1 MTAVTQRRC
10 PLTWY
15 KSTASADT
23 SDISGLQI
31 SIWSD
36 CTDETT
42 FLFQSSTASQKNC
55 HRQKTFAQP
64 AAGPHTHTLSL
75 KMSDSDGLSQSKS
88 PFTETANN
96 VTAWNKFKDSFKPAY
111 DTTSS
116 SEYYVNKS
124 ELKDYNEMTDVEK
137 AAFNSSNTSMK
148 KELTLR
154 HLMMIAI
161 GGSVGTGLFVNSGG
175 ALSTGGPAA
184 LVIAWSIIATMM
196 FSTSVALGEL
206 CVTFPVTG
214 GFTTYAT
221 RFIDPSFGFAM
232 GWNYAL
238 QWLILLPLELVAAA
252 ITIQYW
258 RDDINSDVWVTIF
271 FVFIFVL
278 NMLDVKYYA
287 ESEVILSMIK
297 VVAVVGFFFLGIIL
311 ICGGGPHGGYIG
323 GRYWHK
329 PGAFAHGFKGVCSV
343 FVTAAF
349 SFAGTELIGM
359 TAAETAN
366 PRKTIPRAAKQTF
379 WLVTGIYIVTLVLIG
394 CLVPYDD
401 ERLLNGSSYASVS
414 PFVIAIQN
422 AGISGLP
429 SVMNVVILI
438 AILSV
443 ANSSVYASSRVL
455 ASLADIGHAPKFL
468 AYVDRTGRPLYAT
481 FLTLFVGL
489 LSFIAASDKEA
500 EVFLWLSALSGL
512 STIFAWLAIC
522 IAHIRFRRALTVQ
535 GRDTNE
541 LTYVAQFGVWGSVY
555 GVGMNLLVIIGQFW
569 VALFP
574 GSSADAKSFFEV
586 FLSLCIFVVFYLAHK
601 LWKRNWIL
609 FIRAMDM
616 NIDAGRKHINM
627 DLLKQEILSEKLE
640 LASQPFYAR
649 LFDVWC

>member
-1 MTAVTQRRC
+1 M
-10 PLTWY
+10 
-15 KSTASADT
+15 
-23 SDISGLQI
+23 
-31 SIWSD
+31 
-36 CTDETT
+36 
-42 FLFQSSTASQKNC
+42 
-55 HRQKTFAQP
+55 
-64 AAGPHTHTLSL
+64 
-75 KMSDSDGLSQSKS
+75 KS
-88 PFTETANN
+88 PFSDEETAR
-96 VTAWNKFKDSFKPAY
+96 ASHWDRFKDSFKPPV
-111 DTTSS
+111 DDSDSS
-116 SEYYVNKS
+116 DKFYEQT
-124 ELKDYNEMTDVEK
+124 ELKDYNELTDIER
-137 AAFNSSNTSMK
+137 AALNSSKSDMK

-175 ALSTGGPAA
+175 ALNTGGPAA
-184 LVIAWSIIATMM
+184 LVIGWSIVATMM
-196 FSTSVALGEL
+196 FTTAIALGEM

-258 RDDINSDVWVTIF
+258 RDDINSDVWVVVF
-271 FVFIFVL
+271 FVFILVL

-287 ESEVILSMIK
+287 ESEVILSMVK
-297 VVAVVGFFFLGIIL
+297 VVAVLGFFILGVVL
-311 ICGGGPHGGYIG
+311 ICGGGPHGGFIG
-323 GRYWHK
+323 GRYWRE

-359 TAAETAN
+359 TAAETSN

-379 WLVTGIYIVTLVLIG
+379 WLVTAIYLATLTLIG
-394 CLVPYDD
+394 CLVPYNDD
-401 ERLLNGSSYASVS
+401 RLLNGDSYASVS
-414 PFVIAIQN
+414 PFVIAIEN

-429 SVMNVVILI
+429 SLMNVVILI

-455 ASLADIGHAPKFL
+455 ASLADIGHAPTFL

-481 FLTLFVGL
+481 FATLIVGL
-489 LSFIAASDKEA
+489 LSFIAASNKQE
-500 EVFLWLSALSGL
+500 EVFIWLSALSGL
-512 STIFAWLAIC
+512 STIFAWMSIC
-522 IAHIRFRRALTVQ
+522 ISHIRFRRALTVQ

-541 LTYVAQFGVWGSVY
+541 LTYVAQLGVWGSVY
-555 GVGMNLLVIIGQFW
+555 GIVLNSLVLMGQFW

-574 GSSADAKSFFEV
+574 DGTADAKSFFEV
-586 FLSLCIFVVFYLAHK
+586 FLSLVIFVAFYVGHK

-609 FIRAMDM
+609 FIRAKDMD
-616 NIDAGRKHINM
+616 IDTGRKHIDM
-627 DLLKQEILSEKLE
+627 ELLKQEIIIEKNE
-640 LASQPFYAR
+640 LAALPFYLR
-649 LFDVWC
+649 FFKVWC

>member
-1 MTAVTQRRC
+1 
-10 PLTWY
+10 
-15 KSTASADT
+15 
-23 SDISGLQI
+23 
-31 SIWSD
+31 
-36 CTDETT
+36 
-42 FLFQSSTASQKNC
+42 
-55 HRQKTFAQP
+55 
-64 AAGPHTHTLSL
+64 
-75 KMSDSDGLSQSKS
+75 MSDSDHIFSTKS
-88 PFTETANN
+88 PFSEGTNN
-96 VTAWNKFKDSFKPAY
+96 ISAWNRFKDSFKPPIQSDNAS
-111 DTTSS
+111 DQFLDKSDVR
-116 SEYYVNKS
+116 EYT
-124 ELKDYNEMTDVEK
+124 ELTDIQK
-137 AAFNSSNTSMK
+137 AALNSSKSDMK

-161 GGSVGTGLFVNSGG
+161 GGSVGTGLFVNSGA
-175 ALSTGGPAA
+175 ALSTGGPAS
-184 LVIAWSIIATMM
+184 LIIGWVVVATMM
-196 FSTSVALGEL
+196 FSTSIALGEL

-258 RDDINSDVWVTIF
+258 RDDINSDIWVAVF

-297 VVAVVGFFFLGIIL
+297 VIAVAGFFILGIVL
-311 ICGGGPHGGYIG
+311 ICGGGPEGGYIG
-323 GRYWHK
+323 GRYWHD

-379 WLVTGIYIVTLVLIG
+379 WLVTSIYISMLTLIG
-394 CLVPYDD
+394 CLVPYN
-401 ERLLNGSSYASVS
+401 EEKLLNGSSYASVS
-414 PFVIAIQN
+414 PFVIAIEN
-422 AGISGLP
+422 AGIRGLP

-468 AYVDRTGRPLYAT
+468 SYVDRTGRPLYAT
-481 FLTLFVGL
+481 AVTLFVGL
-489 LSFIAASDKEA
+489 LSFIAASDKED

-512 STIFAWLAIC
+512 STIFAWMSIC
-522 IAHIRFRRALTVQ
+522 ISHIRFRRALAVQ
-535 GRDTNE
+535 GRDTDE
-541 LTYVAQFGVWGSVY
+541 LTYVAQLGVWGSVY
-555 GVGMNLLVIIGQFW
+555 GVGMNFLVLMGQFW

-574 GSSADAKSFFEV
+574 GSTADAKSFFEV
-586 FLSLCIFVVFYLAHK
+586 YLSLCILVAFYVAHK
-601 LWKRNWIL
+601 VWKKNWII
-609 FIRAMDM
+609 FISAKDMD
-616 NIDAGRKHINM
+616 IDTGRKHIDM
-627 DLLKQEILSEKLE
+627 DLLKQEILYEKNE
-640 LASQPFYAR
+640 LAAKPFYYR
-649 LFDVWC
+649 FFNIWC